1 MKRNAQTV
9 ADAAKMLANL
19 KTKQTSR
26 TSSMPPTP
34 LTRMTPVVR
43 FTPYAWA
50 KLLFLRDL
58 GDTEIGAFGIT
69 PADDLLLVEDVCL
82 VRQQCTPVSVKFD
95 DEAVADFFDEQVDL
109 GRRPEQFGRIW
120 LHTHPGHSAQPSSID
135 EETFARCFGRADWT
149 VMFILAR
156 GDQTY
161 ARLRFNVGPGGDL
174 EIRNDVDFTLPFAA
188 SQHEA
193 WQEEYDSNVG
203 LGLNHPLDDVLILD
217 RWGWQQ
223 DPEGDFVELANRDL
237 AAREEDE
244 RASFEWLRLM
254 DEPCSG

>member
-1 MKRNAQTV
+1 MIRNAQPV
-9 ADAAKMLANL
+9 ANATKMLANL
-19 KTKQTSR
+19 KARRPSQTSPMR
-26 TSSMPPTP
+26 PTP
-34 LTRMTPVVR
+34 MTRMTPVVR

-69 PADDLLLVEDVCL
+69 SADDLLLVEDVCL
-82 VRQQCTPVSVKFD
+82 VRQQCTAVSVMFD
-95 DEAVADFFDEQVDL
+95 DEAVADFFDEQVDH
-109 GRRPEQFGRIW
+109 GRRPEQFGRVW
-120 LHTHPGHSAQPSSID
+120 LHTHPCNSAQPSSTD

-156 GDQTY
+156 GGQTY

-188 SQHEA
+188 SQREVWA
-193 WQEEYDSNVG
+193 EEYEDNVG
-203 LGLNHPLDDVLILD
+203 LGLNHPLDDILD

-223 DPEGDFVELANRDL
+223 DPEDDFVELANRDI

-244 RASFEWLRLM
+244 MASFEWLRLM
-254 DEPCSG
+254 DEPCSW

>member
-1 MKRNAQTV
+1 MFANMKT
-9 ADAAKMLANL
+9 
-19 KTKQTSR
+19 TR
-26 TSSMPPTP
+26 TNPMRPTP
-34 LTRMTPVVR
+34 ITRMTPRVR

-82 VRQQCTPVSVKFD
+82 VRQQCTQVSVKFD
-95 DEAVADFFDEQVDL
+95 DEAVADFFDGQVDL

-120 LHTHPGHSAQPSSID
+120 LHTHPCCSAQPSSID

-156 GDQTY
+156 GGETY

-174 EIRNDVDFTLPFAA
+174 EIGTDVDFTLPFAA
-188 SQHEA
+188 SRQEA
-193 WQEEYDSNVG
+193 WAEEYEDNVG
-203 LGLNHPLDDVLILD
+203 LGLDHPLDDILD
-217 RWGWQQ
+217 RWGWQPG
-223 DPEGDFVELANRDL
+223 PENDFVERANREL
-237 AAREEDE
+237 SATEEHKM
-244 RASFEWLRLM
+244 ASLEWVRLM
-254 DEPCSG
+254 DASCTD

>member
-1 MKRNAQTV
+1 MIRNAQRV
-9 ADAAKMLANL
+9 ANATKMLANL
-19 KTKQTSR
+19 KPSQTSPMR
-26 TSSMPPTP
+26 PAPM
-34 LTRMTPVVR
+34 TRMTPMLR

-69 PADDLLLVEDVCL
+69 SADDLLLVEDVCL
-82 VRQQCTPVSVKFD
+82 VRQQCTAVSVMFD
-95 DEAVADFFDEQVDL
+95 DEAVADFFDEQVDH

-120 LHTHPGHSAQPSSID
+120 LHTHPCNSAQPSSTD

-156 GDQTY
+156 GGQTY

-174 EIRNDVDFTLPFAA
+174 EIRNDVDFALPFAA
-188 SQHEA
+188 SQREA
-193 WQEEYDSNVG
+193 WTEEYEDNVG
-203 LGLNHPLDDVLILD
+203 LGLNHPLDDILD
-217 RWGWQQ
+217 RWECRQ
-223 DPEGDFVELANRDL
+223 DPEDDFVELANRDI

-244 RASFEWLRLM
+244 MASFEWLRLM